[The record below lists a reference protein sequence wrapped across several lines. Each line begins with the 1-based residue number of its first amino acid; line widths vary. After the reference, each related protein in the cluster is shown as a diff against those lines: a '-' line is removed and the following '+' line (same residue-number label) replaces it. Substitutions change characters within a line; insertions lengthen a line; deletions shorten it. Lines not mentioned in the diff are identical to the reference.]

1 MSCAEGV
8 SLAKKIARY
17 FQLSGNSE
25 EFDQRYPQKTHVE
38 LGNLIYHHD
47 NAPAHRAED
56 SCLTIDF
63 LGLERL
69 GSGFTLEF

>member
-8 SLAKKIARY
+8 SLGKKIARY
-17 FQLSGNSE
+17 FQLSGHSE

-38 LGNLIYHHD
+38 LDNLIYHHD

-56 SCLTIDF
+56 SYLTIDF

-69 GSGFTLEF
+69 GSGVTLEF